1 MKNIDEIRRNRL
13 EDLVNETKSKSL
25 EEVAE
30 IAGTSSAYLSQIRN
44 QLPDSKTGRPK
55 KMGDQVAEKL
65 RSAFNKPSGWMD
77 ADISTKEEITL
88 ANNDEYP
95 AIKRVN
101 LKLSAGIVGFGI
113 DYDVE
118 DRTPIVMQREWFKSR
133 GFKPENLIATK
144 VKGDSMQPGLY
155 DGDTVVINTA
165 EHTPVDGHVYAINY
179 EGEML
184 IKRMVRDTGV
194 WWLSS
199 DNQDQRKHPRK
210 ECNSDLCIIIGKV
223 VHKQSEVI

>member
-1 MKNIDEIRRNRL
+1 MKINEIRVKRLKEFIESIGSAAAVARRYENIDP
-13 EDLVNETKSKSL
+13 S
-25 EEVAE
+25 
-30 IAGTSSAYLSQIRN
+30 YLSQLINGHR
-44 QLPDSKTGRPK
+44 SFG
-55 KMGDQVAEKL
+55 EKAARKL
-65 RSAFNKPSGWMD
+65 
-77 ADISTKEEITL
+77 EEILRLPQFHFDYLTETSIDNVKSNENSEIL
-88 ANNDEYP
+88 LRNNEEYP

-118 DRTPIVMQREWFKSR
+118 DKTPIVMQREWFKSR
-133 GFKPENLIATK
+133 GFKPEKLLATK

-155 DGDTVVINTA
+155 EGDTVVINTDD
-165 EHTPVDGHVYAINY
+165 HIPIDGQVYAINY

-184 IKRMVRDTGV
+184 IKRMIRDTGV

>member
-1 MKNIDEIRRNRL
+1 MALGKNIEKFRLAKELSPLQLSEKTNHLVSVDAIKRL
-13 EDLVNETKSKSL
+13 EERDSSSSKFT
-25 EEVAE
+25 AE
-30 IAGTSSAYLSQIRN
+30 IARALGVSVSDLLDEAYATSIN
-44 QLPDSKTGRPK
+44 
-55 KMGDQVAEKL
+55 
-65 RSAFNKPSGWMD
+65 
-77 ADISTKEEITL
+77 EEVSLI
-88 ANNDEYP
+88 NNDEYP
-95 AIKRVN
+95 SIKRVN

-118 DRTPIVMQREWFKSR
+118 DKTPIVMQREWFRSR
-133 GFKPENLIATK
+133 GFKPANLLAIK

-155 DGDTVVINTA
+155 EGDTVVINTA
-165 EHTPVDGHVYAINY
+165 DHTPIDGQVYAINY

-184 IKRMVRDTGV
+184 IKRMVRDAGV

>member
-1 MKNIDEIRRNRL
+1 MALGKNIKKFRLAKELSPLQLSEKTNHLVSVDAIKRL
-13 EDLVNETKSKSL
+13 EERDSSSSKFT
-25 EEVAE
+25 AE
-30 IAGTSSAYLSQIRN
+30 IARALGVSVSDLLDEAYATPI
-44 QLPDSKTGRPK
+44 
-55 KMGDQVAEKL
+55 
-65 RSAFNKPSGWMD
+65 
-77 ADISTKEEITL
+77 KEEVSLI
-88 ANNDEYP
+88 NNDEYP
-95 AIKRVN
+95 SIKRVN

-118 DRTPIVMQREWFKSR
+118 DKTPIVMQREWFKSR
-133 GFKPENLIATK
+133 GFKPENLLATK

-155 DGDTVVINTA
+155 EGDTVVINTA
-165 EHTPVDGHVYAINY
+165 DHTPLDGQVYAINY

-184 IKRMVRDTGV
+184 IKRMVRDAGV

-210 ECNSDLCIIIGKV
+210 ECNSDLCLIIGKV